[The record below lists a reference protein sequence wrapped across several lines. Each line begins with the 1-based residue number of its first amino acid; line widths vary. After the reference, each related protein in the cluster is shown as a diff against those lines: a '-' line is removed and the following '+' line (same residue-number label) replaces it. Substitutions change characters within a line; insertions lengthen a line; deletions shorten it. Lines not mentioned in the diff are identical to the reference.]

1 VIIIRMPARRAK
13 VRNDEFLGKIR
24 GGVKKQRRI
33 VVTPHEDETHRVKM
47 ILDHNP
53 HDRNQPYLFR
63 SEYGD
68 EPWWGWLHD
77 LLPRAKINDRRI
89 WNLAYPFAINIFRSS
104 NQDHPT
110 YIKGNMSEITEGR
123 TCSNQECF
131 HKKSDSPCLYAAHV
145 WVYVSNKQKT
155 EHIWIAGITP
165 LCGSCNKSSEP
176 IKLKQNTSV
185 NIIERV
191 VTFDNNAFINHKYDV
206 ELNVSFPKTEDKGIR
221 FGKYIVNTRLTQSF
235 KPKLEF

>member
-33 VVTPHEDETHRVKM
+33 VVTPHEDETHHVKM

-53 HDRNQPYLFR
+53 QDKNQPYLFR

-68 EPWWGWLHD
+68 KPWWGWLYD
-77 LLPRAKINDRRI
+77 LLPRAKINDQRT
-89 WNLAYPFAINIFRSS
+89 WNLTCPIAFNIFRSS

-110 YIKGNMSEITEGR
+110 FIKGNMSEITDGR
-123 TCSNQECF
+123 ICSNQDCF

-155 EHIWIAGITP
+155 VHNWVAGITP
-165 LCGSCNKSSEP
+165 LCGSCNRSTEP
-176 IKLKQNTSV
+176 IKLKQNTFV
-185 NIIERV
+185 NVIERV
-191 VTFDNNAFINHKYDV
+191 VTFDNDAFIKECDVKLSYD
-206 ELNVSFPKTEDKGIR
+206 FPTTEEKGLR
-221 FGKYIVNTRLTQSF
+221 FGKHIVNTRLNHRVNLS
-235 KPKLEF
+235 